1 MKKQILC
8 LATALVLGAGTAYA
22 GCVDTF
28 GIGAKASAMGGAF
41 SAYADDPFAVY
52 YNPAGLTQVDR
63 PTLAAGVH
71 MIDPTIKLKDFYVE
85 GSSDPRFPRTK
96 AEAVNF
102 SDTSENLYA
111 PALGFAM
118 PLTERLALGVAIYAP
133 FGLEVEF
140 PNNAKTNP
148 SAYSSFH
155 SYYFREVIT
164 PTLAYKVNDKFSLGF
179 GVSIGKTKSAA
190 EKYFYLG
197 TKDLAGSG
205 ESIIPGVTYD
215 TLRYLDNA
223 HMKVELEDEINYSF
237 NVGIMYRPTNTITL
251 GLTYRSETD
260 VDFEGDAYVNG
271 EKVAKATLDYNHPQ
285 QIQAGVRYAPHSRF
299 SVEMDVV
306 WTNWGINKTQDEPI
320 ISIGSD
326 RGDQLEKFLQAVY
339 KKKEISSPRRWEN
352 TRQLRFG
359 AEYVMNDLIT
369 LRCGYFYDP
378 TPIPDDT
385 LDTMWPDADKKTYS
399 IGAGFNFG
407 RVTIDTVLQYTD
419 IEQTRMI
426 GGESENLNKA
436 FQGFLQEPTRVH
448 AKAEGHL
455 LGAGFT
461 VSYRF

>member
-52 YNPAGLTQVDR
+52 YNPAGLTQIDR

-140 PNNAKTNP
+140 SNNAKTNP
-148 SAYSSFH
+148 TAYSSFH

-164 PTLAYKVNDKFSLGF
+164 PSLAYKVNDKLSLGF

-190 EKYFYLG
+190 EKYYYLG
-197 TKDLAGSG
+197 TQNLTSEG
-205 ESIIPGVTYD
+205 PYYD
-215 TLRYLDNA
+215 NLRALDGA
-223 HMKVELEDEINYSF
+223 HLKVELEDEINYSF
-237 NVGIMYRPTNTITL
+237 NVGVMYKPTSTITL

-271 EKVAKATLDYNHPQ
+271 HKVAKATLDYNHPQ
-285 QIQAGVRYAPHSRF
+285 QVQAGVRYAPHSRF

-306 WTNWGINKTQDEPI
+306 WTNWGINKDQVEPLTAI
-320 ISIGSD
+320 PNSPITLPVKEVRSD
-326 RGDQLEKFLQAVY
+326 
-339 KKKEISSPRRWEN
+339 RRWEN

-399 IGAGFNFG
+399 IGAGFNLG

-426 GGESENLNKA
+426 GGESGNLNKA

>member
-1 MKKQILC
+1 VKKQILC

-52 YNPAGLTQVDR
+52 YNPAGLTQIDR

-133 FGLEVEF
+133 FGLELEF

-148 SAYSSFH
+148 TAYSSFH

-164 PTLAYKVNDKFSLGF
+164 PSLAYKVNDKLSLGF

-190 EKYFYLG
+190 EKYYYLG
-197 TKDLAGSG
+197 TQNLTSEG
-205 ESIIPGVTYD
+205 PYYD
-215 TLRYLDNA
+215 NLRALDGA
-223 HMKVELEDEINYSF
+223 HLKVELEDEINYSF
-237 NVGIMYRPTNTITL
+237 NVGVMYKPTSTITL

-260 VDFEGDAYVNG
+260 VDFEGDAYLNG
-271 EKVAKATLDYNHPQ
+271 HKVAKATLDYNHPQ
-285 QIQAGVRYAPHSRF
+285 QVQAGVRYAPHSRF

-306 WTNWGINKTQDEPI
+306 WTNWGINKDQVEPLTAI
-320 ISIGSD
+320 PNSPITLPVKEVRSD
-326 RGDQLEKFLQAVY
+326 
-339 KKKEISSPRRWEN
+339 RRWEN

-399 IGAGFNFG
+399 IGAGFNLG

-426 GGESENLNKA
+426 GGESGNLNKA

>member
-52 YNPAGLTQVDR
+52 YNPAGLTQIDR

-133 FGLEVEF
+133 FGLEMEF
-140 PNNAKTNP
+140 SNNAKTNP
-148 SAYSSFH
+148 TAYSSFH

-164 PTLAYKVNDKFSLGF
+164 PSLAYKVNDKLSLGF

-190 EKYFYLG
+190 EKYYYLG
-197 TKDLAGSG
+197 TQNLTSEG
-205 ESIIPGVTYD
+205 PYYD
-215 TLRYLDNA
+215 NLRALDGA
-223 HMKVELEDEINYSF
+223 HLKVELEDEINYSF
-237 NVGIMYRPTNTITL
+237 NVGVMYKPTSTITL

-260 VDFEGDAYVNG
+260 VDFEGDAYLNG
-271 EKVAKATLDYNHPQ
+271 HKVAKATLDYNHPQ
-285 QIQAGVRYAPHSRF
+285 QVQAGVRYAPHSRF

-306 WTNWGINKTQDEPI
+306 WTNWGINKDQVEPLTAI
-320 ISIGSD
+320 PNSPITLPVKEVRSD
-326 RGDQLEKFLQAVY
+326 
-339 KKKEISSPRRWEN
+339 RRWEN

-399 IGAGFNFG
+399 IGAGFNLG

-426 GGESENLNKA
+426 GGESGNLNKA

>member
-1 MKKQILC
+1 VKKQILC

-52 YNPAGLTQVDR
+52 YNPAGLTQIDR

-133 FGLEVEF
+133 FGLEMEF
-140 PNNAKTNP
+140 SNNAKTNP
-148 SAYSSFH
+148 TAYSSFH

-164 PTLAYKVNDKFSLGF
+164 PSLAYKVNDKLSLGF

-190 EKYFYLG
+190 EKYYYLG
-197 TKDLAGSG
+197 TQNLTSEG
-205 ESIIPGVTYD
+205 PYYD
-215 TLRYLDNA
+215 NLRALDGA
-223 HMKVELEDEINYSF
+223 HLKVELEDEINYSF
-237 NVGIMYRPTNTITL
+237 NVGVMYKPTSTITL

-260 VDFEGDAYVNG
+260 VDFEGDAYLNG
-271 EKVAKATLDYNHPQ
+271 HKVAKATLDYNHPQ
-285 QIQAGVRYAPHSRF
+285 QVQAGVRYAPHSRF

-306 WTNWGINKTQDEPI
+306 WTNWGINKDQVEPLTAI
-320 ISIGSD
+320 PNSPITLPVKEVRSD
-326 RGDQLEKFLQAVY
+326 
-339 KKKEISSPRRWEN
+339 RRWEN

-399 IGAGFNFG
+399 IGAGFNLG

-426 GGESENLNKA
+426 GGESGNLNKA